1 MIKRKSRLQLYVYK
15 NLILY
20 KLVLMYQDILA
31 RASLRVFN

>member
-20 KLVLMYQDILA
+20 KLVLIYQDILA